1 MQVRNISYARGYTYS
16 PLVEIQRP
24 VIYGSTNVATMSMN
38 YRFVSGKKK
47 RELIMFK
54 IYFENSYDYVECD

>member
-1 MQVRNISYARGYTYS
+1 
-16 PLVEIQRP
+16 
-24 VIYGSTNVATMSMN
+24 MN

-54 IYFENSYDYVECD
+54 IYFENSYDFFELKIPMTTWSETNLI

>member
-1 MQVRNISYARGYTYS
+1 
-16 PLVEIQRP
+16 
-24 VIYGSTNVATMSMN
+24 MSMN